1 MNQVLA
7 HAEQAGPGADDER
20 QNDAR
25 HKAQQGQRRG
35 MRMRNAFGIGHD
47 AELPQAGKLYLDG
60 LAADTPLDAVLVAER
75 ASQALQLLEGG
86 IAGFDSVG
94 LVVLA
99 DADDTDRKSTRLNS
113 SHL

>member
-1 MNQVLA
+1 
-7 HAEQAGPGADDER
+7 
-20 QNDAR
+20 
-25 HKAQQGQRRG
+25 

-47 AELPQAGKLYLDG
+47 AQLPQTGKLYLDG

-75 ASQALQLLEGG
+75 AGQALQLLEDA

-99 DADDTDRKSTRLNS
+99 DADDA
-113 SHL
+113 SHVALQRAAGYIAPLGGDPAQVTGRSEERRAREEGRAGG